1 MMPMRIRCKGPPIE
15 KLENPTALQRGGRSF
30 PCDHAIQFTLASI
43 RVRIVTHEACAEAFT
58 LLWPGIAARKTASLP
73 AYVPAIHDLTASPK
87 NVDTRDSPGKTTC
100 CRRHAKLLR
109 GQALPD
115 TSLAGYVGFARQNWG
130 KLRRIQS

>member
-1 MMPMRIRCKGPPIE
+1 MMPMRIRCKGQPIE
-15 KLENPTALQRGGRSF
+15 KLENPTALQTGGRSF

-87 NVDTRDSPGKTTC
+87 NVDTRDSPGQDD
-100 CRRHAKLLR
+100 LLSPTR
-109 GQALPD
+109 KIAPR
-115 TSLAGYVGFARQNWG
+115 TSLVGYVGFAWQSCG
-130 KLRRIQS
+130 KLRRIQT